1 MADEAMKPEDLL
13 DRAASLDLKSVVV
26 IGEEQGGAGYLAST
40 QNDPDEVLALL
51 VNAIIM
57 LSISCFQTENAQN
70 LH

>member
-1 MADEAMKPEDLL
+1 MSDEGISPEDLL
-13 DRAASLDLKSVVV
+13 DRAANLNLKSVVV

-40 QNDPDEVLALL
+40 QSDPDEVMALL

>member
-1 MADEAMKPEDLL
+1 MADEAMMPEDLL
-13 DRAASLDLKSVVV
+13 ERAASLDLKSVVV

-57 LSISCFQTENAQN
+57 LAILCFQTEDAQN

>member
-13 DRAASLDLKSVVV
+13 DRAASLNLKSVVV
-26 IGEEQGGAGYLAST
+26 IGEEQDGSGYLAST
-40 QNDPDEVLALL
+40 QNDPDDVLAFL

-57 LSISCFQTENAQN
+57 LAISCFQTDDAQN

>member
-26 IGEEQGGAGYLAST
+26 IGEEQGGAGYLASS

-57 LSISCFQTENAQN
+57 LSISCFQTKNAQN

>member
-1 MADEAMKPEDLL
+1 MSDGAISPEDLL
-13 DRAASLDLKSVVV
+13 DRAANLNLKSVVV

-40 QNDPDEVLALL
+40 QNDPEEVLALL

-57 LSISCFQTENAQN
+57 LAISCFQTENAQN